1 MEEKIYRQIFFTP
14 TINEENINLLNI
26 GIKYSKLMKIA
37 VRKVMGKTGKDSDED
52 EEYLIRRNYEG
63 KIEHVGSSKG
73 KEKQIGDEEIKIEKE
88 DLIPTFAEF
97 LCLKYFNGYG
107 KKKTYSNQEKDEKRN
122 KLLGDLNEKISRDL
136 LEIYKNN
143 EQFQKDYSNERGVKW
158 RFIIFFDLK
167 DYKKVIEKGNPL
179 LINSKLI

>member
-52 EEYLIRRNYEG
+52 ENSLIRRNNED

-88 DLIPTFAEF
+88 VKFNT
-97 LCLKYFNGYG
+97 YFYN
-107 KKKTYSNQEKDEKRN
+107 
-122 KLLGDLNEKISRDL
+122 
-136 LEIYKNN
+136 
-143 EQFQKDYSNERGVKW
+143 F
-158 RFIIFFDLK
+158 
-167 DYKKVIEKGNPL
+167 
-179 LINSKLI
+179 